1 MIFFVTDS
9 FLKLQQAPTEEYF
22 GPQLS
27 VLQEE
32 GVHDFEILWSR
43 DQVLADGAL
52 QLRTA
57 ILNQG
62 KSCIVIGHGKGALE
76 ALECLLRYPE
86 TRSRLKK
93 LICLQA
99 PIWGTPVA
107 DLLTGHPLARLV
119 TRLWC
124 SFTKTNVKA
133 IEELSE
139 MNRQI
144 YMILN
149 RSEIHKIMKEVE
161 IVTVGSLFD
170 WDHKPESWKDRFARF
185 FHRYVSKH
193 AGENDGLVPLQS
205 TRIGNESHL
214 DLFNVSHLA
223 SVLLQ
228 GPAELIDLIRK
239 SVATMSLR
247 PSGYLRRDLS
257 ALSEE
262 NSGRQL
268 DHLSQLEIS

>member
-9 FLKLQQAPTEEYF
+9 FLKFQQAPTEQYF

-43 DQVLADGAL
+43 DQLLADGAL

-57 ILNQG
+57 IQNQG
-62 KSCIVIGHGKGALE
+62 RSCVVIGHGKGALE

-86 TRSRLKK
+86 TRALVKK

-99 PIWGTPVA
+99 PVWGTPVA
-107 DLLTGHPLARLV
+107 DLLTGHPFGRLV

-124 SFTKTNVKA
+124 AITKTNIKA

-149 RSEIHKIMKEVE
+149 RSEIHKVMKEVE
-161 IVTVGSLFD
+161 IMTVGSLCD
-170 WDHKPESWKDRFARF
+170 WDRKPEGWKDRFARF
-185 FHRYVSKH
+185 VHRYVSKH

-214 DLFNVSHLA
+214 DLFDVSHLA

-228 GPAELIDLIRK
+228 GPVDLMDLVRR
-239 SVATMSLR
+239 SVATMSLK
-247 PSGYLRRDLS
+247 PSGYLRRDPLALS
-257 ALSEE
+257 AE
-262 NSGRQL
+262 NSERQL
-268 DHLSQLEIS
+268 GHLSQLEIS